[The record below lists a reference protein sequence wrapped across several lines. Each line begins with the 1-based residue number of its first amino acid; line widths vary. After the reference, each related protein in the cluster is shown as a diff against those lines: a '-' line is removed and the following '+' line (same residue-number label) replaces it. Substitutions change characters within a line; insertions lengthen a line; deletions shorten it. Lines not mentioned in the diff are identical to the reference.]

1 MLLSEAFETTLPEGA
16 EDPYVL
22 KVVFM
27 AGAGGTGKSKVAQS
41 MFGGSLRYIN
51 QDKHLERFMKEAG
64 EPLSRVGAR
73 YDLFKKAQNLKNKE
87 VEHHGKKRAG
97 IVIDVTGW
105 EAKRVINPL
114 NRFRA
119 LGYDVLM
126 VFVRT
131 SLETALDRNA
141 ARSRNVPDSFI
152 RTAHAGSLKNM
163 PKFRNAFGPQNFIIV
178 DNDKDIDPKDWA
190 RHVAPK
196 LHKIAMEFL
205 SRPVKNPKGKAWLK
219 QRGTIVPDAKPDD
232 DDGAIDLSAL
242 AETEPVVAPTPVRVI
257 LPASL

>member
-1 MLLSEAFETTLPEGA
+1 MPLHEGA
-16 EDPYVL
+16 EDPNVL

-27 AGAGGTGKSKVAQS
+27 AGAGGTGKSQIAKS

-73 YDLFKKAQNLKNKE
+73 YDLFKRAQNLKNKE
-87 VEHHGKKRAG
+87 VAHHGKRRAG
-97 IVIDVTGW
+97 IIIDVTGW
-105 EAKRVINPL
+105 EAKRVVNPL

-141 ARSRNVPDSFI
+141 KRARNVPDSFI
-152 RTAHAGSLKNM
+152 RTAHAGSLKNL
-163 PKFRNAFGPQNFIIV
+163 PLFRNKFGPQNFVIV

-196 LHKIAMEFL
+196 LHKVAMEFL

-219 QRGTIVPDAKPDD
+219 QQGQTVPDAKPAD
-232 DDGAIDLSAL
+232 DDGALDLSAMV
-242 AETEPVVAPTPVRVI
+242 ETVDLSETIERPPVRVI